1 MSVAIYFDLKKTTLI
16 NLKKEI
22 QKNKRFM
29 KKYGRITKTR
39 KLKRLSYDYEFMTS
53 RGFYGVLDLKK
64 SSKVII
70 LTYTG
75 KKDFTS
81 LKNTI

>member
-1 MSVAIYFDLKKTTLI
+1 MSVAIYFDLKKPTLI

-39 KLKRLSYDYEFMTS
+39 KLKKLNYDYEFMTN

-64 SSKVII
+64 SSRVIV

-75 KKDFTS
+75 KKDFNS
-81 LKNTI
+81 LKNRI